1 MADSMIQSGRDIASR
16 YSTYATT
23 GDRDIYTNPAD
34 VEKENALYK
43 DKIGRAHV

>member
-23 GDRDIYTNPAD
+23 GDRDIYTNTC
-34 VEKENALYK
+34 
-43 DKIGRAHV
+43 I